1 MTDLLG
7 YAVKNIKTCQGNEG
21 QAWSLTL
28 YKDGKRLAVVRN
40 DGNGGCASYDWF
52 ARPHEAWKPQSD
64 QLDVDAETFCRNNDG
79 WWSEFIGDDYNEYT
93 DWFVGELMEVK
104 ECIAEAKKMLRKSFI
119 VSKPNGGLFFWQRT
133 GYYTTG
139 DAVLSESDIRKSI
152 AGTHPD
158 GTILNDL
165 PIEEAR
171 SFLV

>member
-1 MTDLLG
+1 MEALRNGWLNLTSEERRDFVAYQCSEGLVEALQDAK
-7 YAVKNIKTCQGNEG
+7 YLEIEQNEEG
-21 QAWSLTL
+21 CLNFLHIPPSDDPYRPTPSI
-28 YKDGKRLAVVRN
+28 DG
-40 DGNGGCASYDWF
+40 
-52 ARPHEAWKPQSD
+52 P
-64 QLDVDAETFCRNNDG
+64 T
-79 WWSEFIGDDYNEYT
+79 
-93 DWFVGELMEVK
+93 
-104 ECIAEAKKMLRKSFI
+104 IAEAKKMLRKTFI

-171 SFLV
+171 SFLVDTEGA